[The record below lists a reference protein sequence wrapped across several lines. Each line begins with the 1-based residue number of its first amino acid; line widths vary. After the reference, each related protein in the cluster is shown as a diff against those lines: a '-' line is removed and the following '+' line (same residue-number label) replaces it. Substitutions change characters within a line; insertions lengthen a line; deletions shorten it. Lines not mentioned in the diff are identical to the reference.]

1 MESEDKMK
9 RLAELS
15 EIYDSVNSL
24 YVRSITEAERSKGQ
38 SLQKDIIL
46 NRLKELNEK
55 MLEISPVRNMSNLC
69 DSCKYDIAK
78 CASNSIIFGIDR
90 FPNLRGSDAD
100 RVIECGVYKK
110 KG

>member
-46 NRLKELNEK
+46 NRLKELDEEILK
-55 MLEISPVRNMSNLC
+55 ISPVRDMPDLC
-69 DSCKYDIAK
+69 KSCKYDIAV
-78 CASNSIIFGIDR
+78 CA
-90 FPNLRGSDAD
+90 
-100 RVIECGVYKK
+100 
-110 KG
+110 